1 MTAQAHG
8 AQQER
13 RSSRPAADAA
23 ERDAADDIR
32 PDAAERNAADD
43 IRPDAAEGVA
53 IRGADVSAD
62 AGVWALSDTEV
73 IIFSLKVFIGGT
85 LAAAAGRLV

>member
-23 ERDAADDIR
+23 ERD
-32 PDAAERNAADD
+32 AADD

-85 LAAAAGRLV
+85 LAAAAGRPV

>member
-13 RSSRPAADAA
+13 RSSPPAADAA
-23 ERDAADDIR
+23 GCGVTDDIC
-32 PDAAERNAADD
+32 PDAAG
-43 IRPDAAEGVA
+43 GVVF
-53 IRGADVSAD
+53 RGAGVLAD

-73 IIFSLKVFIGGT
+73 IIFSLKVFIGGA
-85 LAAAAGRLV
+85 LAAAAGRPV

>member
-1 MTAQAHG
+1 MIKAQAHG

-23 ERDAADDIR
+23 GCGVTDDIC
-32 PDAAERNAADD
+32 PDAAG
-43 IRPDAAEGVA
+43 GVVF
-53 IRGADVSAD
+53 RGAGVLAD

-73 IIFSLKVFIGGT
+73 IIFSLKVFIGGA
-85 LAAAAGRLV
+85 LAAAAGRPV